1 MIALKRAG
9 TAVTPFRL
17 GKGLRDPN
25 CRGLDKFGSNKRFSF
40 VEIADG
46 GPTASGRGFIRRE
59 LVL

>member
-17 GKGLRDPN
+17 GNGLRDSN
-25 CRGLDKFGSNKRFSF
+25 YRGLDKFGSNKRFSF

-59 LVL
+59 L